1 MKKVI
6 LLILLSI
13 CYFLFISC
21 NMSKLE
27 APVNV
32 KIENNVCTWNIV
44 GNASQYQI
52 IIDND
57 VYSSFSNKYDLSE
70 ANLIAGKTYSVRIK
84 AISGSIF
91 IQSSDY
97 SEAIEFEYI
106 SSTNKEISSVTSLFD
121 IGLTYGVNAIK
132 DESVSNGLST
142 KNSNIFDLDKL
153 SNSDIGKNQ
162 ILLSKGN
169 TNSSENIKEVIKEC
183 NVDLVFGQNT
193 DIDILSGMFT
203 LGYEKK
209 FKLDVVSKHN
219 QRKYQYYYVQKQY
232 INSYNFQIKNYQL
245 RDELSKKLSKSFIN
259 SILEI
264 KESDDNFVDL
274 IENLF
279 NTYGTHVVMSIS
291 YGAMSEIYYG
301 KVSNKEISET
311 DITGSLDRGISGKIP
326 FEGID
331 FSKNNEISS
340 TVVTSGKNSTETCAE
355 TLNVYFTGGKAINSA
370 TLKSTSEKYNEWID
384 SIDGKEVV
392 IDAAKN
398 GLVPIWY
405 YIPKEYSD
413 VRNKIEGYF
422 NEKARE
428 NTSNLKELLEYT
440 DEGDKIN
447 YDGGH
452 GTVNEPYIISNVNH
466 LKNISK
472 NMGSYYLLK
481 KDIII
486 DNENWTPIGTY
497 KWKAKTFPSNPF
509 IGTLDGGNH
518 TIKFKIDVKGFSGD
532 FDYNY
537 SYGLFGSIKDATIKN
552 LNIES
557 TIKTI
562 DEELK
567 DPWDISDGPESPI
580 AGSIAG
586 WGKNSK
592 IENCKAN
599 VTNVLLFK
607 GNRNEGCT
615 RVGGLLGSSIKCKFS
630 NCEIKGIVNSYG
642 YNAASGGIVGTTTNT
657 DCFENCNTSNIKC
670 KSGHIYFF
678 GTNHD
683 GLSYGSVDSNL
694 ENR

>member
-1 MKKVI
+1 
-6 LLILLSI
+6 
-13 CYFLFISC
+13 
-21 NMSKLE
+21 
-27 APVNV
+27 
-32 KIENNVCTWNIV
+32 
-44 GNASQYQI
+44 
-52 IIDND
+52 
-57 VYSSFSNKYDLSE
+57 
-70 ANLIAGKTYSVRIK
+70 
-84 AISGSIF
+84 
-91 IQSSDY
+91 
-97 SEAIEFEYI
+97 
-106 SSTNKEISSVTSLFD
+106 
-121 IGLTYGVNAIK
+121 
-132 DESVSNGLST
+132 
-142 KNSNIFDLDKL
+142 
-153 SNSDIGKNQ
+153 
-162 ILLSKGN
+162 
-169 TNSSENIKEVIKEC
+169 
-183 NVDLVFGQNT
+183 
-193 DIDILSGMFT
+193 MFT

-232 INSYNFQIKNYQL
+232 INSYNYQIKNYQL

-264 KESDDNFVDL
+264 KDSNDNFVDL
-274 IENLF
+274 VENLF
-279 NTYGTHVVMSIS
+279 NTYGTHGVMSIS

-331 FSKNNEISS
+331 FSKNSEISS

-355 TLNVYFTGGKAINSA
+355 TLNVYFTGGKAINST

-518 TIKFKIDVKGFSGD
+518 IIKFKVFLEILIIIIHM
-532 FDYNY
+532 DY
-537 SYGLFGSIKDATIKN
+537 LVQ
-552 LNIES
+552 
-557 TIKTI
+557 
-562 DEELK
+562 LK
-567 DPWDISDGPESPI
+567 MQQL
-580 AGSIAG
+580 
-586 WGKNSK
+586 K
-592 IENCKAN
+592 I
-599 VTNVLLFK
+599 
-607 GNRNEGCT
+607 
-615 RVGGLLGSSIKCKFS
+615 
-630 NCEIKGIVNSYG
+630 
-642 YNAASGGIVGTTTNT
+642 
-657 DCFENCNTSNIKC
+657 
-670 KSGHIYFF
+670 
-678 GTNHD
+678 
-683 GLSYGSVDSNL
+683 
-694 ENR
+694 